1 MVAAS
6 VAQRYERLAMP
17 TINTKTQIRCDELLI
32 TIAAATARIST
43 AESTGRDWLSGGIF
57 PIPTVRINGKRL
69 VPVRL
74 LEQYVEDLIE
84 EALNEDPVT
93 WARFIR
99 KRKAWEGIDNS
110 NLSK

>member
-1 MVAAS
+1 M
-6 VAQRYERLAMP
+6 
-17 TINTKTQIRCDELLI
+17 
-32 TIAAATARIST
+32 
-43 AESTGRDWLSGGIF
+43 
-57 PIPTVRINGKRL
+57 
-69 VPVRL
+69 PVRL

>member
-1 MVAAS
+1 M
-6 VAQRYERLAMP
+6 
-17 TINTKTQIRCDELLI
+17 
-32 TIAAATARIST
+32 
-43 AESTGRDWLSGGIF
+43 
-57 PIPTVRINGKRL
+57 
-69 VPVRL
+69 PVRL

-99 KRKAWEGIDNS
+99 KRKASEGIDNS